1 MSKLPRRLVAV
12 TGTGAV
18 CALVAIG
25 GTALGAPNAGKHD
38 SGTVNAAITHTVGP
52 TEYIAGNSSDKLLGS
67 GAVTYTAK
75 VGTGAT
81 PGTLA
86 VTANVTLFTKTGS
99 LSGKAT
105 ATLTTNKD
113 GSVTFSNGKI
123 NLNKGAGLQK
133 GHSFKGTFTGTGTS
147 ATGPYT
153 FHDSGTYK

>member
-38 SGTVNAAITHTVGP
+38 SGTVYAAITHTANGI
-52 TEYIAGNSSDKLLGS
+52 EYIAGNASDKLLGS
-67 GAVTYTAK
+67 GAIAYTAK

-81 PGTLA
+81 PGTLK

-105 ATLTTNKD
+105 ATATTASDN
-113 GSVTFSNGKI
+113 SVTFTNGKI
-123 NLNKGAGLQK
+123 TLNKGAGLQK
-133 GHSFKGTFTGTGTS
+133 GHSFKGTFTGS
-147 ATGPYT
+147 AKSILGPFT